1 MTLPF
6 PPVPETERRSKRRR
20 EPLPAPLPPA
30 ERTVG
35 QLVAESVRLYGHRF
49 WPSLALGLPVA
60 VADALS
66 IDRTVGQNV
75 LLFLAFSPLFTAV
88 YVGACGLVLGRPD
101 RRAALVALAVGTLV
115 FAVAAL
121 VLPWFALV
129 AVAWLA
135 FVGLA
140 VPAAVAERLGVLG
153 SLRRATALARA
164 DYVHALGGLATL
176 AIVFFVL
183 RFPLAFLLRS
193 QADNTIRGAVFV
205 ADLVVSPLL
214 FLGAALLYVDQAA
227 RVVDSGDPRPRSPE
241 CRST

>member
-1 MTLPF
+1 
-6 PPVPETERRSKRRR
+6 VPETERRTRRQR

-60 VADALS
+60 LADTLS
-66 IDRTVGQNV
+66 IDRTVAESV
-75 LLFLAFSPLFTAV
+75 LLFLVFAPLFTAS
-88 YVGACGLVLGRPD
+88 YVGASGLVLGRPD
-101 RRAALVALAVGTLV
+101 RRAALVALATGTLV
-115 FAVAAL
+115 FAVAAF
-121 VLPWFALV
+121 VLPWFALI

-140 VPAAVAERLGVLG
+140 VPAAVAERLGLLA
-153 SLRRATALARA
+153 SLRRATELARA

-176 AIVFFVL
+176 AILFFL
-183 RFPLAFLLRS
+183 MRFPLAFLLRS
-193 QADNTIRGAVFV
+193 QADNTVRAAVFLSDV
-205 ADLVVSPLL
+205 VVSPLL
-214 FLGAALLYVDQAA
+214 FIGAAMLYVDQAA